1 MWGFCGMNNNI
12 TYDWNE
18 ETLEHFRDVMSY
30 SSKQQLI
37 DKVLRFVRVDCSL
50 EDNETEMD
58 LVNDLINQISL

>member
-1 MWGFCGMNNNI
+1 MSI